1 MALATA
7 LRSGP
12 ARIFRFGPGLV
23 LHLVLNQG
31 QSEASLISVRVCPK
45 HKAVTKPSHCV
56 GARLLRRACHAR
68 PTVKYEVVDKLGHR
82 YQITK
87 VGALAFARNITAA
100 VKPSNSDPVRCVS
113 WLQIW
118 LAGWLPRAVYRPVGS
133 GNERRDRLQANL
145 GRAEAQHARVLR
157 HSQEKE

>member
-82 YQITK
+82 YQYTLMSHVCVRGPLYLAGPVVALDLPHRT
-87 VGALAFARNITAA
+87 VGICWYKMRESPRAA
-100 VKPSNSDPVRCVS
+100 V
-113 WLQIW
+113 
-118 LAGWLPRAVYRPVGS
+118 
-133 GNERRDRLQANL
+133 
-145 GRAEAQHARVLR
+145 
-157 HSQEKE
+157 